1 MIAPVAGLE
10 LSIIVAVVVAAIVG
24 VAIWLGAD
32 RVSPALRSGL
42 GVVAGVLGALLVL
55 TEVADLIPDA
65 VEVWL
70 IPIWIGIV
78 TAALMV
84 ISIRSLAD

>member
-1 MIAPVAGLE
+1 MIATVAGLE
-10 LSIIVAVVVAAIVG
+10 LSLIVAVAVALIVG
-24 VAIWLGAD
+24 VAMWVGAE
-32 RVSPALRSGL
+32 RLSPALRSVFGA
-42 GVVAGVLGALLVL
+42 VAGVLGALVVL

-70 IPIWIGIV
+70 IPIWIGSV